1 MHGGKSRLLHVS
13 NNCDMKIVILYVFL
27 ILHLHVWDGE
37 LMIIYVD
44 DRLFSIAD
52 FDIDIECKIYCR
64 QVRDIAPKSLPR

>member
-1 MHGGKSRLLHVS
+1 MHGGKSRLVHVS

-27 ILHLHVWDGE
+27 ILHLWDGE
-37 LMIIYVD
+37 PMIIHDV